1 MRRSRGLGDVYKR
14 QPLGKETQQ
23 TKGKR
28 QMENAKT
35 NFGMAIETA
44 TTAFGA
50 SFVANVLG
58 LSKADT
64 KTFYAYLDA
73 RIAQQP
79 LAVAVAYSILCS
91 IENANDTPERDFD
104 EVFGATLSS
113 YFDDLDMLYS
123 SGLAW
128 GFSGL
133 AWQAFAKAIRAY
145 DRTGEANKSEVLD
158 FLHMGAE
165 KLHGEALCAYQQT
178 PNRWTLAD
186 LTESAE
192 ALFDFEQAIDALQA
206 FDLLEQTNAKKGL

>member
-1 MRRSRGLGDVYKR
+1 M
-14 QPLGKETQQ
+14 T
-23 TKGKR
+23 
-28 QMENAKT
+28 NAKT
-35 NFGMAIETA
+35 NFSAAIETA

-50 SFVANVLG
+50 SFVANFLG
-58 LSKADT
+58 LSKADS

-79 LAVAVAYSILCS
+79 LAVAVAYSILCA
-91 IENANDTPERDFD
+91 IENANDTPERDWD

-113 YFDDLDMLYS
+113 YFDDLDMLHS

-145 DRTGEANKSEVLD
+145 DRTGEADKAEALD
-158 FLHMGAE
+158 FLYRGAE
-165 KLHGEALCAYQQT
+165 KLHGEALRAYNQT
-178 PNRWTLAD
+178 PNRWTLGD
-186 LTESAE
+186 LQEAAES
-192 ALFDFEQAIDALQA
+192 LFDFEQAVEALQA

>member
-1 MRRSRGLGDVYKR
+1 
-14 QPLGKETQQ
+14 
-23 TKGKR
+23 
-28 QMENAKT
+28 MENAKT
-35 NFGMAIETA
+35 NFSAAIETA

-58 LSKADT
+58 LSKADS

-73 RIAQQP
+73 RISEQP

-91 IENANDTPERDFD
+91 IENANDTPERDWD

-128 GFSGL
+128 GMAGET
-133 AWQAFAKAIRAY
+133 WQAFALTIRAY
-145 DRTGEANKSEVLD
+145 DTTGKADKATTLD
-158 FLHMGAE
+158 LAYRGAE
-165 KLHGEALCAYQQT
+165 SFHNLALRAYQQT
-178 PNRWTLAD
+178 PNRWTLGD
-186 LTESAE
+186 LTFAAES
-192 ALFDFEQAIDALQA
+192 LFDLEQAIEALQA